1 MKLKN
6 RIVALAAFM
15 LCGAGAFAQVPA
27 SLTINADASSMAMGG
42 AGLAMDA
49 NAFTASETGN
59 AAAITLTDKT
69 MSAGVNYMMYLPS
82 DRMGNFAGAGAFY
95 RINDRW
101 GVALNGRYLG
111 DRSLNMDN
119 VDGMFSPSDFSVSAG
134 VSFKILEG
142 FSVGANLKYVGY
154 NPVKGTMVS
163 AFSADISLMYKYE
176 GLRLALA
183 ATNFGTGIKTPL
195 PEGGHSEYDLPSMAK
210 LGVGYDFDFCDD
222 HRITASLEGDYLF
235 LQNQAGFGIGAEY
248 CYDDMVF
255 VRGGYHFAGEQCYSM
270 MPSYGSVGVG
280 LKFFNVFLNAAYLI
294 SASENSFLTNTFNI
308 SIGYEF

>member
-82 DRMGNFAGAGAFY
+82 DRMGT
-95 RINDRW
+95 
-101 GVALNGRYLG
+101 
-111 DRSLNMDN
+111 
-119 VDGMFSPSDFSVSAG
+119 VSAG

-163 AFSADISLMYKYE
+163 AFSADISLMYKY
-176 GLRLALA
+176 
-183 ATNFGTGIKTPL
+183 
-195 PEGGHSEYDLPSMAK
+195 
-210 LGVGYDFDFCDD
+210 
-222 HRITASLEGDYLF
+222 
-235 LQNQAGFGIGAEY
+235 
-248 CYDDMVF
+248 
-255 VRGGYHFAGEQCYSM
+255 
-270 MPSYGSVGVG
+270 
-280 LKFFNVFLNAAYLI
+280 
-294 SASENSFLTNTFNI
+294 
-308 SIGYEF
+308 